1 MQNGDLDQAITN
13 DAISCY
19 VSLQP
24 SLTND
29 YKISSPGI
37 KDTTCQS
44 SWYQAPKLGHHM
56 KAASGYEICIYIYI
70 YMFRLDRKSVV

>member
-1 MQNGDLDQAITN
+1 MQNGDLDQAITKN

-19 VSLQP
+19 VSLQSP
-24 SLTND
+24 LTND

-44 SWYQAPKLGHHM
+44 SWYQAPKLGHYK
-56 KAASGYEICIYIYI
+56 KAASGYGIYIYI
-70 YMFRLDRKSVV
+70 YIYI